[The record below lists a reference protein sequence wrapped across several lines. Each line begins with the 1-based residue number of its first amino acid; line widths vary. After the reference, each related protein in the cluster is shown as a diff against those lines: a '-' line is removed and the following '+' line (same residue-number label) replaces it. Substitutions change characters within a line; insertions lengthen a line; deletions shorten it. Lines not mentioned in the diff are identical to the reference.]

1 MVDPPPRSLGAPAD
15 GQLAPECPRPQQVH
29 HQQRHLGQDQ
39 PGHPRGQVG
48 AGGQECRLQGTKP
61 QDRC

>member
-1 MVDPPPRSLGAPAD
+1 MVDPPPWSLGAPAD

-48 AGGQECRLQGTKP
+48 GGGQECHLP
-61 QDRC
+61 